1 MKFEIEYAQFTKI
14 VIDAENKEEAENI
27 AAMMDGEDIAEN
39 DPHEY
44 AIWNVT
50 PVKH

>member
-27 AAMMDGEDIAEN
+27 AAVMDGEDIAEN
-39 DPHEY
+39 DLHEY
-44 AIWNVT
+44 DIWNIRQ
-50 PVKH
+50 VK